1 MSLDVQILMFP
12 KRYIGV
18 EIDLYQLLHKF
29 VFYVSKWLTK
39 LKRRNI
45 KIDIIDVD
53 KSPQNILLSEISSI

>member
-1 MSLDVQILMFP
+1 MSKFWCSQN
-12 KRYIGV
+12 RYVGV